1 MQTLLDVVNVE
12 ARDDYSLVLTFEN
25 GAKRRFDMKPLLE
38 KRPFLRLKVGAL
50 FKKASVG
57 LALIHDA
64 LRHYVRLK
72 SRKDLTE
79 LAGKVKF
86 VEDFDHKKMRKLRP

>member
-12 ARDDYSLVLTFEN
+12 ARDDYSLVVTFEN

-38 KRPFLRLKVGAL
+38 KKPFLRLKVAAL

-57 LALIHDA
+57 LGTVIWPGGIDIAPETLW
-64 LRHYVRLK
+64 
-72 SRKDLTE
+72 
-79 LAGKVKF
+79 
-86 VEDFDHKKMRKLRP
+86 DHSTPV